1 MSRIRINK
9 MIRQCIILLGLS
21 LLASPLFSLP
31 TDSRE
36 KIYIK
41 ADSSIYNYKTGFNIF
56 EGNVKVDQG
65 TTHIT
70 AEKLI
75 TKNDAR
81 HKISEAIA
89 YGNDGLAHYWTL
101 TKQAEPEIHAYAKVI
116 KFYPSESNVT
126 LEKQVEITQ
135 GENSFHGELIHYNS
149 IDQTII
155 VPASK
160 QGRSVIVYNPDK
172 K

>member
-1 MSRIRINK
+1 MPPIRIK
-9 MIRQCIILLGLS
+9 KIIRQWIILLGLS
-21 LLASPLFSLP
+21 VLAAPLFALPSDSL
-31 TDSRE
+31 E
-36 KIYIK
+36 KVYIK
-41 ADSSIYNYKTGFNIF
+41 ADASIYNYKTGYNIF

-70 AEKLI
+70 AQKLI
-75 TKNDAR
+75 TKSNAK

-116 KFYPSESNVT
+116 KFYPGESNVT
-126 LEKQVEITQ
+126 LEKQVKITQ

-160 QGRSVIVYNPDK
+160 EGRSVIVYNPDK
-172 K
+172 N